1 MSRNPPKDDQKQ
13 LFLDAL
19 SRSGIIASACTAA
32 GITRQTANNWR
43 KADQDFDVAYDG
55 AMRDAADL
63 LEEEA
68 RRRAY
73 EGVSTLKIVGTG
85 DNAREVYET
94 RYSDQL
100 MLALLKAKKPDE
112 FADRTKAE
120 ISNPDSTLRPEN
132 AEQSA
137 VRLAAILEE
146 AKRRKDAQGEADDL
160 FA

>member
-1 MSRNPPKDDQKQ
+1 MSSAISDEQKQ

-19 SRSGIIASACTAA
+19 SRSGILAVACKAA
-32 GITRQTANNWR
+32 GITRQSTVNWR
-43 KADQDFDVAYDG
+43 KRDPQFAAAYDD
-55 AMRDAADL
+55 AMADAADL

-73 EGVSTLKIVGTG
+73 EGVSTLKIIGTG

-112 FADRTKAE
+112 FAERSKAE
-120 ISNPDSTLRPEN
+120 ISNPDGTLRPEST
-132 AEQSA
+132 EQA
-137 VRLAAILEE
+137 AARLAAILDE
-146 AKRRKDAQGEADDL
+146 AKRRKTAGEADDL